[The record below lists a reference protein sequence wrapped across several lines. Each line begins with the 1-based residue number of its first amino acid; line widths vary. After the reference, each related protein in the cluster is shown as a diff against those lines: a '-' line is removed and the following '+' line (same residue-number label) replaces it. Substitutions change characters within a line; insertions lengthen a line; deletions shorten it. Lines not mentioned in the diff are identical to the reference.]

1 MLLELRVVPISV
13 ANPWFHGSASIPTF
27 ALDEL
32 LATKIRALYQRKKGR
47 DLFDLYEVGRRDG
60 VSLARVVEV
69 FREYLRREGLVIRR
83 QDLEANLEA
92 KVVDR
97 QFRQDV
103 RPLLAPGV
111 PFDVDAAAAW
121 VRTELLPR
129 LDERA
134 PSIRL

>member
-1 MLLELRVVPISV
+1 MIPRGNVTAWRSV
-13 ANPWFHGSASIPTF
+13 A
-27 ALDEL
+27 
-32 LATKIRALYQRKKGR
+32 
-47 DLFDLYEVGRRDG
+47 
-60 VSLARVVEV
+60 
-69 FREYLRREGLVIRR
+69 LR
-83 QDLEANLEA
+83 ANLEA

-111 PFDVDAAAAW
+111 PFDVDTAAAW

-134 PSIRL
+134 PSVRL